1 MPATVDASLLGV
13 PYHYSEGP
21 YDIRGVIGKG
31 TYGTVFTAV
40 HKPTGRPVAIKK
52 MIPFG
57 HPLLCLR
64 ALRELKL
71 LKLFASTHENVRT
84 PCIHVYL
91 DPMTVPDRVHIGCFE
106 AFIL

>member
-21 YDIRGVIGKG
+21 YDIRGAIGKG

-57 HPLLCLR
+57 HPLLCL
-64 ALRELKL
+64 
-71 LKLFASTHENVRT
+71 ASTHENVRT

-91 DPMTVPDRVHIGCFE
+91 YPMTVPDRVHIGCSE